1 MQQINRN
8 VLVTGGAG
16 YIGSHAVRALSAAGY
31 TPVIFDNFS
40 TGHREF
46 VGEFP
51 LVEGSVGDTA
61 LVSRA
66 VKQYNIGAVMHFA
79 SFINVGDSVHAPAE
93 YYRNNVAEGVT
104 LITALKACGVR
115 RFILSSTCA
124 VYGAVAGVRA
134 LTESDPI
141 APLNPYAHSK
151 RMLEIVL
158 TDMAR
163 AGEMDSVIF
172 RYFNAAGAAES
183 NETGEWHEPETHLI
197 PNLLRS
203 ALSNGKIPLRVFGND
218 YQIPG
223 RDGTAVRDYIHVT
236 DLADA
241 HVRGLEFL
249 ERERGCTI
257 INLGTGNG
265 ASVLEVIRTAEQVL
279 GQKIAFEYHP
289 RREGDAPY
297 LVGDN
302 EKAQQLLGWRPEK
315 SLADILRTAW
325 QWEKK
330 LATLKNRN

>member
-61 LVSRA
+61 LIRRA
-66 VKQYNIGAVMHFA
+66 VEQYNIGAVMHFA

-104 LITALKACGVR
+104 LITQLKACGVR

-124 VYGAVAGVRA
+124 VYGAVAGVRV

-158 TDMAR
+158 NDMAR

-265 ASVLEVIRTAEQVL
+265 ASVLEVIRTAELVL

-325 QWEKK
+325 EWEKK